1 MSSRVPR
8 RRRAQ
13 RVASSMFLGLVLA
26 SLLGA
31 AAPTGPDE
39 KPTPTSKQLADS
51 VRIYDFKGS
60 VRVYDPKGS
69 VSVLEVQTTKGADTV
84 LTLDTDILFD
94 FASDAL
100 SPAAVAKIGELV
112 AGIPKSAPVEV
123 TGHTD
128 AIGDNAS
135 NLALSQRRAA
145 AVSTAITRSRSDL
158 APKVTGRGETDPK
171 ATNDTAEGREENRRV
186 EIRYTKG

>member
-1 MSSRVPR
+1 
-8 RRRAQ
+8 
-13 RVASSMFLGLVLA
+13 MFVGLVWA

-31 AAPTGPDE
+31 AAPVGPDE

-69 VSVLEVQTTKGADTV
+69 VSVLEAQTTKGADRV

-100 SPAAVAKIGELV
+100 SPAAVTKIGELV
-112 AGIPKSAPVEV
+112 TGIPNGAPVEV

-145 AVSTAITRSRSDL
+145 AVATAITASRPDL
-158 APKVTGRGETDPK
+158 SPKVQGRGETDPK